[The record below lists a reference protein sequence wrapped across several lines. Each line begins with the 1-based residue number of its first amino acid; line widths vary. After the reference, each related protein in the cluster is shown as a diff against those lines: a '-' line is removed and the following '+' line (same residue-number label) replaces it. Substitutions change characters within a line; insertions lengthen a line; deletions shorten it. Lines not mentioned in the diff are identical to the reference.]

1 MITYNGNEMM
11 LQNDM
16 GNTLIQD
23 SATGN
28 IMGLSPG
35 FIPVGMK
42 EHGGI
47 MYIASVDKEGNGEIG
62 TIPSPI
68 IRNVYKGKTTLNIK
82 QTIPVNQEN
91 PLPISNKLYPA
102 DKFIVN
108 LRMSVEKDDIKG
120 ANILYK
126 ESKLFSDDAAD
137 PSDFILQRRV
147 VDSSSESG
155 YTDIYT
161 PLISYSPDFTDTT
174 IKLQER
180 EKLADLFSTKGVYKM
195 SLLSSN
201 TNGQKVEESLLN
213 CQVYGDD
220 GERSKYWFIHS
231 NSFQDIFPKDL
242 LTATLNSDLKQ
253 FPSSNKPGK
262 LAVKL
267 ETEDVGQFGILP
279 RKDGLTVPI
288 TFKDYADS
296 VNYITYFPG
305 FYYST
310 DSGLYIDK
318 LSNIRII
325 DESTNKDI
333 FNNTDSV
340 EFKNYNLENVSSID
354 KTENKESIEVWTC
367 EQLPQTKT
375 SDKTS
380 PNTFILSNIKSII
393 NHTETNLR
401 SSTKGTDESP
411 HTGVIKVNL
420 GAKYNN
426 WYRLELD
433 YQDQY
438 DTKQGMFTK
447 RFNPYIND
455 VFGTNL
461 HSVQPILGNPLK
473 MGTTASEIG
482 AYNDFTQ
489 SHTYLYKRKI
499 ADYDIDSFEEEK
511 GYMSIF
517 EDNLF
522 DIKTEYVD
530 HMDVVFPDIT
540 KTAVTELGKQYSY
553 IYDLKPV
560 HILRYNQTVSEGKM
574 HGTTSLSFSDAWL
587 IADNSFK
594 NSTAKLTVGGDDKI
608 SSQLSLYDGPTED
621 IIWTD
626 SNSNINSYPYLNTDN
641 PYTFKPDTL
650 QNLKDMMFDVAI
662 PDKLEDTTQ
671 ITITPKTQQLPVSL
685 SGLKINDNEVQNSV
699 TKFQYSLGTRLESSY
714 TMDIEITTN
723 LAVRAIT
730 SLSGVPIYSIIPYI
744 TLQGIND
751 KNETVGTYRLPTEQG
766 ENVLYECNFESKDN
780 QPRNFFKYFEYINKS
795 DASFLAPYDFSYTEE
810 NDISGY
816 NTRIENYSIF
826 LEQGIYVLNIIPHP
840 NQGTCAL
847 GVQIANTQE
856 QLGEFTNDLL
866 INADYGESM
875 TVLEDEDGY
884 KEDLSF
890 YSPIVLIIDA
900 GQEVTFN
907 ISDYEYP
914 EYPEFWCQDIGL
926 FKLKNDNIDINEII
940 QAFEQKAVLYKEYMK
955 KIINL
960 CKDKSEKNQYNFI
973 QNYGVF
979 FRESYVFVDGVLNDK
994 GVLESINIKDA
1005 SYSLRP
1011 FIPSDPSIL
1020 PIHLSSNWEYIWNVY
1035 VMPKSVLSGEYPN
1048 FVFSNPLDEEYTTE
1062 PGEGN
1067 LRRFVEQQN

>member
-1 MITYNGNEMM
+1 
-11 LQNDM
+11 M
-16 GNTLIQD
+16 GNTRIQD

-47 MYIASVDKEGNGEIG
+47 MYIASVNKDGEGEIG

-68 IRNVYKGKTTLNIK
+68 IRDVYKEKTTLNIG
-82 QTIPVNQEN
+82 QTIPINQEN
-91 PLPISNKLYPA
+91 PLLISNKLYPA

-108 LRMSVEKDDIKG
+108 LRMSIDKGDIKG
-120 ANILYK
+120 ANVLYK
-126 ESKLFSDDAAD
+126 QSGLSPKNTND
-137 PSDFILQRRV
+137 PSDFILYRRV
-147 VDSSSESG
+147 IDSSSTSG

-174 IKLQER
+174 IYLQE
-180 EKLADLFSTKGVYKM
+180 KNYPVDLFSTKGVYKM

-279 RKDGLTVPI
+279 RKDGLAVPI
-288 TFKDYADS
+288 TFKDYTDS

-310 DSGLYIDK
+310 DSGLYIDT
-318 LSNIRII
+318 LSNIKII
-325 DESTNKDI
+325 DESTNENI
-333 FNNTDSV
+333 FSNTDDV
-340 EFKNYNLENVSSID
+340 TFKNYKAEGLSSTSETKNDESID
-354 KTENKESIEVWTC
+354 VWTC
-367 EQLPQTKT
+367 AQLPQTKT
-375 SDKTS
+375 SDEKST
-380 PNTFILSNIKSII
+380 NTFILSNIKSIT
-393 NHTETNLR
+393 NHNETSLR
-401 SSTKGTDESP
+401 SSTKGVDESP
-411 HTGVIKVNL
+411 HTGVIQVNL
-420 GAKYNN
+420 GNKYNN

-433 YQDQY
+433 YWDQY

-461 HSVQPILGNPLK
+461 HSVKPILGNPLK
-473 MGTTASEIG
+473 MGTTSSEIG

-489 SHTYLYKRKI
+489 SYTYLYKRKI
-499 ADYDIDSFEEEK
+499 ADSGISSFEAGK
-511 GYMSIF
+511 GYMSMS
-517 EDNLF
+517 EDNIF
-522 DIKTEYVD
+522 NIEKEYVTY
-530 HMDVVFPDIT
+530 MDVEFPDIT
-540 KTAVTELGKQYSY
+540 KTAVDELGKQYSY
-553 IYDLKPV
+553 IYNLKPE
-560 HILRYNQTVSEGKM
+560 HKLTYNQTVNG
-574 HGTTSLSFSDAWL
+574 GTVSGVTSLSFSNAQL
-587 IADNSFK
+587 IADKPFK
-594 NSTAKLTVGGDDKI
+594 NNSVGKSDKI
-608 SSQLSLYDGPTED
+608 SSQLSLQMGPKED

-626 SNSNINSYPYLNTDN
+626 DSAGVNSYPYLTANS
-641 PYTFKPDTL
+641 YTFKSDTL
-650 QNLKDMMFDVAI
+650 EYLKDSMLYVTI
-662 PDKLEDTTQ
+662 PDSLEDTTR
-671 ITITPKTQQLPVSL
+671 ITITPKTRELSVSL
-685 SGLKINDNEVQNSV
+685 SELKVNDDEEQNV
-699 TKFQYSLGTRLESSY
+699 TKFQYNWTAQAPSGSSY
-714 TMDIEITTN
+714 NMKINITTG
-723 LAVRAIT
+723 LTARAIT

-751 KNETVGTYRLPTEQG
+751 KNEIVGTYRLSTEQS

-780 QPRNFFKYFEYINKS
+780 QPRNLFKYFEYIDKS
-795 DASFLAPYDFSYTEE
+795 DEFVLTSYNFSYTEE

-816 NTRIENYSIF
+816 NTYIENYQIF

-840 NQGTCAL
+840 NYDTCTL

-875 TVLEDEDGY
+875 TVPEDEDGY

-900 GQEVTFN
+900 DQEVTFN

-940 QAFEQKAVLYKEYMK
+940 QAFEQKAILYKEYMK

-960 CKDKSEKNQYNFI
+960 CKDKSEKDQYNFI

-979 FRESYVFVDGVLNDK
+979 FREGYVFVDGILNDE
-994 GVLESINIKDA
+994 GVLEPINIRDT

-1020 PIHLSSNWEYIWNVY
+1020 PIHLSSNWEYTWNVY
-1035 VMPKSVLSGEYPN
+1035 VMPKSILNGEYPN

>member
-1 MITYNGNEMM
+1 MKQASNSFTGGLVLDMHPLTTQNTQLTDALNATLVTFNGNEMM

-35 FIPVGMK
+35 FIPIGMK

-68 IRNVYKGKTTLNIK
+68 IRNVYKDKTTLNIR

-126 ESKLFSDDAAD
+126 KSKLFSGDATD

-242 LTATLNSDLKQ
+242 LTATLNLDLKQ

-310 DSGLYIDK
+310 DSGLYIDT
-318 LSNIRII
+318 LSNIKII
-325 DESTNKDI
+325 DESTNENI
-333 FNNTDSV
+333 FSNTDAV
-340 EFKNYNLENVSSID
+340 TFKNYKAEGLSSDNETTNGESID
-354 KTENKESIEVWTC
+354 VWTC
-367 EQLPQTKT
+367 AQLPQTKT
-375 SDKTS
+375 SDEKST
-380 PNTFILSNIKSII
+380 NIFILSNIKSIT
-393 NHTETNLR
+393 NHNETSLR
-401 SSTKGTDESP
+401 SSTKGVDESP
-411 HTGVIKVNL
+411 HTGVIQVNL
-420 GAKYNN
+420 GNKYNN

-433 YQDQY
+433 YWDQY

-461 HSVQPILGNPLK
+461 HSVKPILGNPLK
-473 MGTTASEIG
+473 MGTTSEGIG
-482 AYNDFTQ
+482 AYTN
-489 SHTYLYKRKI
+489 SSYSYTYVYKKKI
-499 ADYDIDSFEEEK
+499 ADYNIGSFNAEI
-511 GYMSIF
+511 GCMSIF
-517 EDNLF
+517 EDNMF
-522 DIKTEYVD
+522 DIKKEYVNPIY
-530 HMDVVFPDIT
+530 VVFPDIT
-540 KTAVTELGKQYSY
+540 ETAVTELGKQYSY

-560 HILRYNQTVSEGKM
+560 HIINYNQTIKQGRLGGV
-574 HGTTSLSFSDAWL
+574 TSLSFSPSDL
-587 IADNSFK
+587 IADNSFT
-594 NSTAKLTVGGDDKI
+594 NSKTLTVGNSDKV
-608 SSQLSLYDGPTED
+608 SSQLSLYDGPKED

-626 SNSNINSYPYLNTDN
+626 SNREIINCYPYLTTGDH
-641 PYTFKPDTL
+641 YTFKSDTL
-650 QNLKDMMFDVAI
+650 TNLKDLMLDVTI
-662 PDKLEDTTQ
+662 PDRLEDTTQ
-671 ITITPKTQQLPVSL
+671 ITITPKTGQLKVSL

-699 TKFQYSLGTRLESSY
+699 TKFQYSIKVT
-714 TMDIEITTN
+714 
-723 LAVRAIT
+723 AI
-730 SLSGVPIYSIIPYI
+730 
-744 TLQGIND
+744 
-751 KNETVGTYRLPTEQG
+751 
-766 ENVLYECNFESKDN
+766 
-780 QPRNFFKYFEYINKS
+780 
-795 DASFLAPYDFSYTEE
+795 
-810 NDISGY
+810 
-816 NTRIENYSIF
+816 
-826 LEQGIYVLNIIPHP
+826 
-840 NQGTCAL
+840 
-847 GVQIANTQE
+847 
-856 QLGEFTNDLL
+856 
-866 INADYGESM
+866 
-875 TVLEDEDGY
+875 
-884 KEDLSF
+884 F
-890 YSPIVLIIDA
+890 Y
-900 GQEVTFN
+900 
-907 ISDYEYP
+907 
-914 EYPEFWCQDIGL
+914 
-926 FKLKNDNIDINEII
+926 
-940 QAFEQKAVLYKEYMK
+940 
-955 KIINL
+955 
-960 CKDKSEKNQYNFI
+960 
-973 QNYGVF
+973 
-979 FRESYVFVDGVLNDK
+979 
-994 GVLESINIKDA
+994 
-1005 SYSLRP
+1005 
-1011 FIPSDPSIL
+1011 
-1020 PIHLSSNWEYIWNVY
+1020 
-1035 VMPKSVLSGEYPN
+1035 
-1048 FVFSNPLDEEYTTE
+1048 
-1062 PGEGN
+1062 
-1067 LRRFVEQQN
+1067 

>member
-1 MITYNGNEMM
+1 
-11 LQNDM
+11 M

-35 FIPVGMK
+35 FIPIGMK

-47 MYIASVDKEGNGEIG
+47 MYITSVDKEGNGEIG

-68 IRNVYKGKTTLNIK
+68 IRDVYKDKTTLNIG
-82 QTIPVNQEN
+82 QSIPINHEN
-91 PLPISNKLYPA
+91 PLLVSNKLYPA

-108 LRMSVEKDDIKG
+108 LRMSIDKDSIKG

-126 ESKLFSDDAAD
+126 NSDLSPNNTVETPNDD

-147 VDSSSESG
+147 VNGNG

-161 PLISYSPDFTDTT
+161 PLISYAPDFTDTT
-174 IKLQER
+174 IDLYGN
-180 EKLADLFSTKGVYKM
+180 ADTVNLFSTKGIYKM

-213 CQVYGDD
+213 CQVYGSA
-220 GERSKYWFIHS
+220 GERSKYWFVHS
-231 NSFQDIFPKDL
+231 NSFQNIFPKDL

-267 ETEDVGQFGILP
+267 ETEAVGQFGILP

-411 HTGVIKVNL
+411 HAGVIKVNL

-461 HSVQPILGNPLK
+461 HSAKPILGNPLK

-489 SHTYLYKRKI
+489 SYTYLYKRKI

-650 QNLKDMMFDVAI
+650 QNLKDMMFDVAT

-685 SGLKINDNEVQNSV
+685 SGLKINDNEVQNNV
-699 TKFQYSLGTRLESSY
+699 TKFQYSWGTRLESSY

-816 NTRIENYSIF
+816 NTRIKNYSRF

-960 CKDKSEKNQYNFI
+960 CKDKSEKDQYNFI

-979 FRESYVFVDGVLNDK
+979 FREGHVFVDGVLNDE
-994 GVLESINIKDA
+994 GTLEPIKIGDT

-1020 PIHLSSNWEYIWNVY
+1020 PVHLSSNWEYTWNVY
-1035 VMPKSVLSGEYPN
+1035 VMPKSVLNGKYPN

-1062 PGEGN
+1062 PGPNN
-1067 LRRFVEQQN
+1067 LRQLVEQQN